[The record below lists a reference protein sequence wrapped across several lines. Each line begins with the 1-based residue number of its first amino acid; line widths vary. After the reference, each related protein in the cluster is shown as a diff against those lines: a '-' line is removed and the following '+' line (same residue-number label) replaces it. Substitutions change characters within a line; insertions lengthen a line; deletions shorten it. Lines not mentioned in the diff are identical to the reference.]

1 MIYPARN
8 VLIERLLITTSVY
21 SNSRSWAGRAGRM
34 IAGRDATAAQARCGG
49 VPPRRWISSAS
60 AHAAAAASRWRSPAA
75 ARSEGL
81 RYRRNLTTSLH
92 TPHAAAAGKL
102 AVRSRVFI
110 NGIPR
115 ALAGYSWPDTTFYT
129 TFSTYVVRSTEEPHH
144 GLRDCLA
151 KPAWVNTPNCRRL
164 RNETLSIIRCLK

>member
-1 MIYPARN
+1 
-8 VLIERLLITTSVY
+8 
-21 SNSRSWAGRAGRM
+21 M
-34 IAGRDATAAQARCGG
+34 IAGQDATAARARCGG
-49 VPPRRWISSAS
+49 APPRQWISSAL
-60 AHAAAAASRWRSPAA
+60 AHTAGAASRWRSPAA
-75 ARSEGL
+75 ARREGL
-81 RYRRNLTTSLH
+81 RCRRNLTAAASLYK
-92 TPHAAAAGKL
+92 PHAAVAGKL

-144 GLRDCLA
+144 GFRDCLA
-151 KPAWVNTPNCRRL
+151 EPAWVNTPNCRRL

>member
-1 MIYPARN
+1 MFLDKFLCIC
-8 VLIERLLITTSVY
+8 
-21 SNSRSWAGRAGRM
+21 NSHSWAGRAGRV
-34 IAGRDATAAQARCGG
+34 IAGRDANAAQARCGG
-49 VPPRRWISSAS
+49 APPRRWISSAP

-81 RYRRNLTTSLH
+81 RCRRNLTAPLH

-115 ALAGYSWPDTTFYT
+115 ALARYSCPDTTFYT

-144 GLRDCLA
+144 GLRDCLTE
-151 KPAWVNTPNCRRL
+151 PAWVNMPNCHRL
-164 RNETLSIIRCLK
+164 RNETLSFMRCLK